1 MAEPRLMFCVGA
13 TKAGTS
19 WLHRYISDHP
29 ECSMQ
34 PIKELHYF
42 DAIDRNDW
50 AFQRKVIEGRR
61 AGLQADLAGA
71 SGPWA
76 DDLRRQIAQMDRW
89 LTVLATER
97 EDIPAYL
104 GYLADGAEGRLVAD
118 MTPAYSL
125 LSQERLAGMA
135 RLTPDV
141 RFIYLMRDPVARL
154 WSHVRMMAERR
165 PKAGETLAERAKKIL
180 NRVINGKEPQI
191 AERSDYRA
199 ALGKILA
206 AVAPAQ
212 RLVMFYE
219 DLFSQAGV
227 GRICAFLGLTP
238 VPARLERRVFEG
250 QAVPMTEFQRRRAG
264 RWLAEQYDFV
274 ATTLGDV
281 PPAWRANMEWA

>member
-1 MAEPRLMFCVGA
+1 MAEARLMFCVGA

-29 ECSMQ
+29 ECWMQ

-50 AFQRKVIEGRR
+50 AYQRSVIEGRR

-76 DDLRRQIAQMDRW
+76 DELRRQIAQMDRW
-89 LTVLATER
+89 LAVLASGR
-97 EDIPAYL
+97 EDLPAYL
-104 GYLADGAEGRLVAD
+104 DYLTAGADGRLVAD

-125 LSQERLAGMA
+125 LSQDRLSGMA
-135 RLTPDV
+135 RLLPDV

-165 PKAGETLAERAKKIL
+165 AKPGESLAERAKRIL
-180 NRVINGKEPQI
+180 NRVITGKEPQI

-199 ALGKILA
+199 ALSKILA
-206 AVAPAQ
+206 AVAPAR
-212 RLVMFYE
+212 RLVMFSE

-227 GRICAFLGLTP
+227 GRICAFLGISP
-238 VPARLERRVFEG
+238 VPARPDRRVFEG

>member
-29 ECSMQ
+29 ECWMQ

-50 AFQRKVIEGRR
+50 AYQRRVIEGRR

-71 SGPWA
+71 AGPWA
-76 DDLRRQIAQMDRW
+76 DELRRQITLMDRW
-89 LTVLATER
+89 LAVLARER
-97 EDIPAYL
+97 EDAAAYL
-104 GYLADGAEGRLVAD
+104 DYLTDGADGRLVAD

-125 LSQERLAGMA
+125 LSQDRLAGMA
-135 RLTPDV
+135 RLLPDV

-165 PKAGETLAERAKKIL
+165 AKPGESLAERAKRIL
-180 NRVINGKEPQI
+180 NRVITGKEPQI

-199 ALGKILA
+199 ALSKILA
-206 AVAPAQ
+206 AVAPAR
-212 RLVMFYE
+212 RLVMFSE

-227 GRICAFLGLTP
+227 GRICAFLGISP
-238 VPARLERRVFEG
+238 VPARPDRRVFEG

-264 RWLAEQYDFV
+264 RWLAAQYDFV

>member
-1 MAEPRLMFCVGA
+1 MFCVGA

-29 ECSMQ
+29 ECWMQ

-50 AFQRKVIEGRR
+50 AYQRSVIEGRR

-76 DDLRRQIAQMDRW
+76 DELRRQIAQMDRW
-89 LTVLATER
+89 LAVLASGR
-97 EDIPAYL
+97 EDLPAYL
-104 GYLADGAEGRLVAD
+104 DYLTAGADGRLVAD

-125 LSQERLAGMA
+125 LSQDRLSGMA
-135 RLTPDV
+135 RLLPDV

-165 PKAGETLAERAKKIL
+165 AKPGESLAERAKRIL
-180 NRVINGKEPQI
+180 NRVITGKEPQI

-199 ALGKILA
+199 ALSKILA
-206 AVAPAQ
+206 AVAPAR
-212 RLVMFYE
+212 RLVMFSE

-227 GRICAFLGLTP
+227 GRICAFLGISP
-238 VPARLERRVFEG
+238 VPARPDRRVFEG